1 MERIA
6 IQPPDMKDHRPRYT
20 HGWRVG
26 NTIYVAGQLAYDKDA
41 NLVGP
46 NDITTQA
53 RQVLNNLKRVV
64 ETGGGTIADV
74 VKITVYVTD
83 IRFREPYAEVRA
95 EFWRDD
101 PPASTLVQIACLAV
115 PGALIEIDAIAAVE

>member
-1 MERIA
+1 MGRIA

-41 NLVGP
+41 TLVGP
-46 NDITTQA
+46 NDIKTQA

-64 ETGGGTIADV
+64 ETGGVELARELYTAGYDR
-74 VKITVYVTD
+74 
-83 IRFREPYAEVRA
+83 IRAAHPEDAA
-95 EFWRDD
+95 
-101 PPASTLVQIACLAV
+101 
-115 PGALIEIDAIAAVE
+115 IEKEMAANTATSGVA